1 MTMDQAAFEE
11 KWKQRRSQMRVW
23 WDKLSDNDVDQIA
36 GRYGH
41 LISALQA
48 KYGFSQDQAEAEG
61 PSGWRLSRPRPAA
74 QKQPFETG
82 PSRGKELKHGI

>member
-11 KWKQRRSQMRVW
+11 KWKQQRSQIRVW

-41 LISALQA
+41 SISAL
-48 KYGFSQDQAEAEG
+48 
-61 PSGWRLSRPRPAA
+61 
-74 QKQPFETG
+74 
-82 PSRGKELKHGI
+82 

>member
-11 KWKQRRSQMRVW
+11 KWKQRRSQIRVW

-48 KYGFSQDQAEAEG
+48 KYGFSQAQAEAEVAQ
-61 PSGWRLSRPRPAA
+61 RLETEPPAPSRP
-74 QKQPFETG
+74 ETT
-82 PSRGKELKHGI
+82 L